1 MVNNSYILLKDGTYG
16 YVLPS
21 GDISISGVVI
31 KYDNKLIKA
40 TLEQPVTCS
49 DYIVHEAVHTTSVI
63 TELVENSLINHWF
76 ALANPEFYKAVEEV
90 QQKLYKAYDIA
101 ANSYSDT

>member
-1 MVNNSYILLKDGTYG
+1 MVKNSYILLKDGTYG

-21 GDISISGVVI
+21 GDISINGAVI
-31 KYDNKLIKA
+31 KYDDKLIKA

-63 TELVENSLINHWF
+63 TELVENSLLNQWF
-76 ALANPEFYKAVEEV
+76 AVANPEFYKAIEKV
-90 QQKLYKAYDIA
+90 QHELYKAYEIA